1 MSSDEQKRSKQK
13 LFEKCS
19 LLVGNAQTLAGM
31 AGVLAAFAFTATFFT
46 FERLQSLLFGE
57 IVLVANS
64 FGCVFFIFGA
74 LAYGDAANY
83 AGASYD
89 GRITEEGITYAREQ
103 MKRGHVFCVLG
114 FVSIVVGLWI
124 LVLQM
129 LSYAGLSVIVVT
141 ILCFIYWF
149 RRKRLTR

>member
-1 MSSDEQKRSKQK
+1 MSPREQKRSEQK

-46 FERLQSLLFGE
+46 FEKLQGLLLGE
-57 IVLVANS
+57 ITLAANS
-64 FGCVFFIFGA
+64 FGCIFFIFGA
-74 LAYGDAANY
+74 IAYGEASNY
-83 AGASYD
+83 AGASYND
-89 GRITEEGITYAREQ
+89 HITEKGVTHAREQ

-114 FVSIVVGLWI
+114 FVSIVIGLWI

-129 LSYAGLSVIVVT
+129 QWYAGLSVIVAT
-141 ILCFIYWF
+141 IFCFIYWF
-149 RRKRLTR
+149 RRRKLTR